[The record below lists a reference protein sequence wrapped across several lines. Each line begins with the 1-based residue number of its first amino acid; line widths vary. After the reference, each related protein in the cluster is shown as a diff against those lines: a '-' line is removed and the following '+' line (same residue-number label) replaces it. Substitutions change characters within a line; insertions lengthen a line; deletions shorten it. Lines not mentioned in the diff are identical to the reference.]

1 MIKRKILIASLLS
14 LGIVIF
20 IANAENT
27 FSQEASMIKIWSKKE
42 GMSRGIHAD
51 PLVLTVKKNTIV
63 VWLNGVKDEEIQI
76 SFEEGKTCR
85 DVTADSNLKNP
96 GFFMDSKGCYVA
108 SFLPYGS
115 TSMLQFPETGEFDYR
130 VLTKDDTM
138 STNGR
143 IVVKP

>member
-1 MIKRKILIASLLS
+1 MTKRKILIASILS

-27 FSQEASMIKIWSKKE
+27 FSQEASMVKIWGKKE

-63 VWLNGVKDEEIQI
+63 VWMNGVKDKELQI
-76 SFEEGKTCR
+76 VFEEGKTCR
-85 DVTADSNLKNP
+85 DVTANPDLKQP

-108 SFLPYGS
+108 SFLPYLS
-115 TSMLQFPETGEFDYR
+115 TSALQFPETGEFDYR
-130 VLTKDDTM
+130 VLTKDDAM